1 MDMYGENIS
10 SILVV
15 VSGIQ
20 ILSDVEHSMPDK
32 LRYTTGNEIVKYL
45 TESTHNE

>member
-32 LRYTTGNEIVKYL
+32 LRYTTGNERVKY
-45 TESTHNE
+45 TSHRVHS